1 MAKEEQ
7 QSTALPLPPAR
18 CLNKR
23 QAAEYLGIGVT
34 LLAEIGPRPIKIG
47 RRCVYDVVDLNA
59 WLDDYKTRGR
69 ASEEV
74 LWPEKKD
81 SINARTRRSGGSTR
95 SSRTDAEY
103 AKALGLDG

>member
-1 MAKEEQ
+1 MAEEEQ

-34 LLAEIGPRPIKIG
+34 LLAEIGPRPLKLG
-47 RRCVYDVVDLNA
+47 RRCVYDVVDLNT
-59 WLDDYKTRGR
+59 WLDDYKSRGR
-69 ASEEV
+69 ASKEV
-74 LWPEKKD
+74 LWPEKED
-81 SINARTRRSGGSTR
+81 SISARTRRIGGSKLICQ
-95 SSRTDAEY
+95 TDAEY